1 MQSYCFMTIWGN
13 FCFLKCQKRSEKQNR
28 LDMMRYMSAFF
39 CNFAFDI
46 VVYIRKNMEKAKRI
60 LFLTQ
65 EIEPYVTGTAQS
77 SISRNL
83 IPAVQET
90 GREVRTFT
98 PKWGNINE
106 RRNQLHEVIRLSG
119 MNLIIDDTDHQLIIK
134 VASINAARIQVYFI
148 DNDDFMKNRLLL
160 SDDKGKLYKDNVERA
175 MFFARGS
182 LETVKKLRWIPDIVH
197 CQGFMT
203 SLAPF
208 LIKLAYYDEPSFR
221 ESKMV
226 YTPTTDLPADVPLPK
241 NFNGILSYREASKD
255 ALVTLGELTTL
266 EDLNRVG
273 MFMSDGVI
281 LNEPNETYERM
292 AREMGKPVAVL
303 DKKDIAAEPT
313 RMYDMLWDEVVKRRP
328 KKDDDDDGF
337 LF

>member
-1 MQSYCFMTIWGN
+1 
-13 FCFLKCQKRSEKQNR
+13 
-28 LDMMRYMSAFF
+28 
-39 CNFAFDI
+39 
-46 VVYIRKNMEKAKRI
+46 MEKAKRI

-65 EIEPYVTGTAQS
+65 EIEPYVVDTPLS

-98 PKWGNINE
+98 PKWGSINE

-148 DNDDFMKNRLLL
+148 DNDDFMKNRLIIA
-160 SDDKGKLYKDNVERA
+160 DDKGRLYKDNVERA

-182 LETVKKLRWIPDIVH
+182 LETVKKLRWTPEVVH

-221 ESKMV
+221 ESKIV
-226 YTPTTDLPADVPLPK
+226 YTPTTDLPADAPLPK
-241 NFNGILSYREASKD
+241 NFDGILSYREASRS
-255 ALVTLGELTTL
+255 ALVTLGGLSTL
-266 EDLNRVG
+266 DDLNRIG

-281 LNEPNETYERM
+281 LNEPNERYERM
-292 AREMGKPVAVL
+292 AKEMGKPVAVL
-303 DKKDIAAEPT
+303 DMESIASEPT
-313 RMYDMLWDEVVKRRP
+313 KMYDALWDEVVRKRP
-328 KKDDDDDGF
+328 KKDDDDEGF

>member
-1 MQSYCFMTIWGN
+1 MLN
-13 FCFLKCQKRSEKQNR
+13 VNVFLYLC
-28 LDMMRYMSAFF
+28 
-39 CNFAFDI
+39 
-46 VVYIRKNMEKAKRI
+46 IRQCYAYLNIKDDMEKAKRI

-65 EIEPYVTGTAQS
+65 EIEPYITDTALS
-77 SISRNL
+77 SISRKL

-98 PKWGNINE
+98 PKWGSINE

-148 DNDDFMKNRLLL
+148 DNDDFMKNRLLIV
-160 SDDKGKLYKDNVERA
+160 DDNGKPYKDNVERA

-182 LETVKKLRWIPDIVH
+182 LETVKKLRWMPEVVH
-197 CQGFMT
+197 CQGIMS
-203 SLAPF
+203 SLAPY

-226 YTPTTDLPADVPLPK
+226 YTPTTDLPEDAPLPK
-241 NFNGILSYREASKD
+241 NFAGVLAYREASKD
-255 ALVTLGELTTL
+255 ALATLGDLTTL
-266 EDLNRVG
+266 DDLNRVG
-273 MFMSDGVI
+273 MFMSDGVV
-281 LNEPNETYERM
+281 LNEPNERYERM

-303 DKKDIAAEPT
+303 NPKDITDGPT
-313 RMYDMLWDEVVKRRP
+313 QLYDMLWDEVVKRRP
-328 KKDDDDDGF
+328 KKDDDDEGF

>member
-1 MQSYCFMTIWGN
+1 MGTLFLINFSY
-13 FCFLKCQKRSEKQNR
+13 L
-28 LDMMRYMSAFF
+28 
-39 CNFAFDI
+39 CNGC
-46 VVYIRKNMEKAKRI
+46 YITYMEKAKKI

-65 EIEPYVTGTAQS
+65 EIEPYVHETALS

-98 PKWGNINE
+98 PKWGQINE

-148 DNDDFMKNRLLL
+148 DNDDFMKNRLML

-182 LETVKKLRWIPDIVH
+182 LETVKKLRWTPEIVH
-197 CQGFMT
+197 CQGLMS
-203 SLAPF
+203 SLAPY
-208 LIKLAYYDEPSFR
+208 LLKLAYYDEPSFR
-221 ESKMV
+221 ESKII
-226 YTPTTDLPADVPLPK
+226 YTPTIDIPEAPLPK
-241 NFNGILSYREASKD
+241 NFDGILSYREANKS
-255 ALVTLGELTTL
+255 ALATLGSLSQL
-266 EDLNRVG
+266 EDLNRIG
-273 MFMSDGVI
+273 MFMSDGVV
-281 LNEPNETYERM
+281 LNEPDERYMRM
-292 AREMGKPVAVL
+292 AREMGKPVVVI
-303 DKKDIAAEPT
+303 DKENIASAPVEL
-313 RMYDMLWDEVVKRRP
+313 YDRLWDEVVRSRP
-328 KKDDDDDGF
+328 KEDDDDEGF